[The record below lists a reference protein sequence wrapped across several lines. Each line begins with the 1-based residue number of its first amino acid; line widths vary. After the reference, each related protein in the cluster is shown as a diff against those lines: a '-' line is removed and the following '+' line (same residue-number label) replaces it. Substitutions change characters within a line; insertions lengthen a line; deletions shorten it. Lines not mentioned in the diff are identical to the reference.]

1 MTPKINLWHIING
14 VQTITV
20 KQTWLLICLF
30 QFLWDI
36 IKICCKKYAP
46 FDIHFLSVIRNMA
59 LIFSFCR
66 IIRLYREWLLR
77 NTLCYKFHQ
86 CTFGVA
92 FDVQNSLSLLLF
104 LQNFLFL
111 SFFNNANRQGK
122 CLHHL
127 WGNYRHGYSNMKAP
141 E

>member
-1 MTPKINLWHIING
+1 MTYHQWSTDNNC
-14 VQTITV
+14 QTDMIAYLSFPV
-20 KQTWLLICLF
+20 FMRHHKNMLQ
-30 QFLWDI
+30 
-36 IKICCKKYAP
+36 KYAP

-59 LIFSFCR
+59 LILSFVVWH
-66 IIRLYREWLLR
+66 ISLYREWLLR

-111 SFFNNANRQGK
+111 SFVNNANRQGK

-127 WGNYRHGYSNMKAP
+127 WWNYRHGYSNMKAP